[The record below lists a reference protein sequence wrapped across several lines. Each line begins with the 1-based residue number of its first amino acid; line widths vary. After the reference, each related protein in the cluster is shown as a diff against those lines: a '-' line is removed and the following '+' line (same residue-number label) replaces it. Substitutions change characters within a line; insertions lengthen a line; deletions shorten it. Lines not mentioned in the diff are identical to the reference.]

1 MAKYDENKA
10 YIVIEEEYRDT
21 FEDVVSEW
29 LQKGYLPLGGV
40 SNYIDRYDNVHF
52 CQALLKPEPIEN

>member
-1 MAKYDENKA
+1 M
-10 YIVIEEEYRDT
+10 IEEEYRDT

-40 SNYIDRYDNVHF
+40 STYVDRWLCPLLPGLTKTIIDKG
-52 CQALLKPEPIEN
+52 LKKF